1 MANSTDKI
9 ICHEIK
15 CISLNLVCFKKKL
28 LVHHVG
34 DFFFPFNF
42 IIRRILLVDKL
53 RKKVEN

>member
-34 DFFFPFNF
+34 EFFFHLT
-42 IIRRILLVDKL
+42 LLL
-53 RKKVEN
+53 EEFC